1 MEHSQLDILSLI
13 LNAGIVVK
21 IVILILIGFSVYT
34 WAIVLMKFSF
44 HRRLVRDREKF
55 ISEYSQVKN
64 IFELPENGI
73 TSCSICNG
81 VVLAT
86 INEIKKIEETNSS
99 RSQKKLDVRQ
109 EISII
114 ERSIENSI
122 SSSSLSIRRF
132 NSTLASIS
140 SISPFVGLFGTV
152 WGIINSFQ
160 GLAGG
165 GGSIQA
171 VAPGIAEALVA
182 TAIGLA
188 AAIPANWFFNKFTS
202 EAAAVEQKLINL
214 GKDVINLVE
223 VSF

>member
-1 MEHSQLDILSLI
+1 MEQSQLDILNLI

-21 IVILILIGFSVYT
+21 MVILLLFGFSIYT
-34 WAIVLMKFSF
+34 WAIVLMKFSY
-44 HRRLVRDREKF
+44 HKKLNHDRQRF
-55 ISEYSQVKN
+55 ITEFMKVKN
-64 IFELPENGI
+64 IFDLPENGI
-73 TSCSICNG
+73 TTSVLENSIL
-81 VVLAT
+81 LAT
-86 INEIKKIEETNSS
+86 INEIKKIEETNANRTHS
-99 RSQKKLDVRQ
+99 KLDVRQ
-109 EISII
+109 ELAII
-114 ERSIENSI
+114 ERSIDNSI
-122 SSSSLSIRRF
+122 SACSMGVRRF

-140 SISPFVGLFGTV
+140 SISPFIGLFGTV

-202 EAAAVEQKLINL
+202 EAYLIEQKLVNL

-223 VSF
+223 RSY

>member
-1 MEHSQLDILSLI
+1 MEHAQLDILSLI

-21 IVILILIGFSVYT
+21 GVILILISFSIYT
-34 WAIVLMKFSF
+34 WAIVLMKYSYHKRISRESERFLGKFS
-44 HRRLVRDREKF
+44 E
-55 ISEYSQVKN
+55 IKN
-64 IFELPENGI
+64 IFELPESGI
-73 TSCSICNG
+73 DSSSMNNKI
-81 VVLAT
+81 LLST
-86 INEIKKIEETNSS
+86 IDEIKKIEETNSS
-99 RSQKKLDVRQ
+99 RSGGKLSPHQ
-109 EISII
+109 EVAII
-114 ERSIENSI
+114 ERTIENSI
-122 SSSSLSIRRF
+122 TECSFRIRQF
-132 NSTLASIS
+132 NGTLASIS
-140 SISPFVGLFGTV
+140 SIAPFIGLFGTV

-202 EAAAVEQKLINL
+202 EASAVEQKLINF

-223 VSF
+223 RSF